1 MKLLIGNEAIQL
13 PELNGKE
20 YIGGY
25 FRKES
30 DGKLSIHL
38 TTQSIDGDIEEHCLR
53 LDSLTSNTWLNQD
66 KSITFVVD

>member
-25 FRKES
+25 SRKES
-30 DGKLSIHL
+30 DGKLTIHL
-38 TTQSIDGDIEEHCLR
+38 TTQSINGTIEEHCIR
-53 LDSLTSNTWLNQD
+53 LDNLTSKTWMNQD
-66 KSITFVVD
+66 KNITFAID

>member
-25 FRKES
+25 SRKES

-38 TTQSIDGDIEEHCLR
+38 TTQSIDGNIEEHCLR
-53 LDSLTSNTWLNQD
+53 LDSLTSKTWMNQD
-66 KSITFVVD
+66 KNITFAID